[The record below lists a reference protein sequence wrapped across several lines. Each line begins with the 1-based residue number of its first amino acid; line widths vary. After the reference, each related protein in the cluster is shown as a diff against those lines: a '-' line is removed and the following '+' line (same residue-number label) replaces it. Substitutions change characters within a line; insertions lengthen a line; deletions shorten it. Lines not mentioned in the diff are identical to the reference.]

1 MGQGAAFVRERI
13 RNHGLRRWGVRRF
26 PHANQSAQDDQEQE
40 SRSEAARD
48 GSQAPECDATG
59 DDARPAEAVGE
70 ESGWKTG
77 NRQDHQE
84 PGLQRAELRVRDS
97 HLLAE
102 KRQER
107 HHHLAVGKVDKI
119 DQSKY
124 SKKTKLVGRKR
135 NGL

>member
-1 MGQGAAFVRERI
+1 M
-13 RNHGLRRWGVRRF
+13 
-26 PHANQSAQDDQEQE
+26 
-40 SRSEAARD
+40 
-48 GSQAPECDATG
+48 
-59 DDARPAEAVGE
+59 
-70 ESGWKTG
+70 
-77 NRQDHQE
+77 
-84 PGLQRAELRVRDS
+84 QRAELRVRDS